1 MGTLKKDFKYKIVKD
16 FLNKDEIIIF
26 RNYLN
31 IKHRINFDN
40 FDVRQMTT
48 TNDSY
53 WYGDPLVEAMSL
65 IKIKKMPGFL
75 YLSKNK

>member
-40 FDVRQMTT
+40 FDVTA
-48 TNDSY
+48 ND
-53 WYGDPLVEAMSL
+53 
-65 IKIKKMPGFL
+65 
-75 YLSKNK
+75 NN